1 MNYSGVEGKYNHE
14 VVREMYDCIPEIPAG
29 APSESAVKWMLVWA
43 VGCIAAGMVQKQ
55 EDTAEV
61 EQRVADVAG
70 IAGIGMIEVEE
81 GDWEDMPVDETV
93 A

>member
-1 MNYSGVEGKYNHE
+1 M
-14 VVREMYDCIPEIPAG
+14 
-29 APSESAVKWMLVWA
+29 
-43 VGCIAAGMVQKQ
+43 
-55 EDTAEV
+55 
-61 EQRVADVAG
+61 ADVAG